1 MALVNIMLLAG
12 CGLDLIALKEHIGI
26 ITRLTLIPTIVEVG
40 AITFLAQVLL
50 DVPLIWG
57 VVMGLVV
64 TAISPNV
71 VISVLL
77 KLKEDGIGLYKG
89 IHTIIIATTSCNDII
104 AIFLFG
110 VLTGII
116 FSTGNLSTKIIQG
129 PAGII
134 LGLVFGSVSGIVC
147 LFLPSDKAVSIC
159 IIGQICSSMIT
170 QEIISQCRNIQK
182 CCDICCWCC
191 VAHSALSGANMW
203 ITQRLAHFL
212 VSAHRPAWL

>member
-40 AITFLAQVLL
+40 CITFLAQILL

-159 IIGQICSSMIT
+159 IIGQICSLMIKKLFRNV
-170 QEIISQCRNIQK
+170 EIFKTAAKFVAGAVRHTRR
-182 CCDICCWCC
+182 CWK
-191 VAHSALSGANMW
+191 
-203 ITQRLAHFL
+203 
-212 VSAHRPAWL
+212 

>member
-12 CGLDLIALKEHIGI
+12 CGLDLIALKEHLGI
-26 ITRLTLIPTIVEVG
+26 ITRLTLIPTIIEVG
-40 AITFLAQVLL
+40 SITFLAKILL
-50 DVPLIWG
+50 DVPVIWG

-77 KLKEDGIGLYKG
+77 KLKQDGIGLYKG

-110 VLTGII
+110 VLCGVI
-116 FSTGNLSTKIIQG
+116 FSTGNLSQKLIQG

-134 LGLVFGSVSGIVC
+134 LGVVFGTLSGLMT
-147 LFLPSDKAVSIC
+147 LFLPSDKAVSIY
-159 IIGQICSSMIT
+159 I
-170 QEIISQCRNIQK
+170 
-182 CCDICCWCC
+182 
-191 VAHSALSGANMW
+191 
-203 ITQRLAHFL
+203 
-212 VSAHRPAWL
+212 